1 VKDLNGNEIPM
12 PKPKLGILERIAA
25 ISLRRKT
32 LIIIYAYVFGCVLGC
47 IWGLI

>member
-1 VKDLNGNEIPM
+1 MKDLNGKEFPM
-12 PKPKLGILERIAA
+12 PEPKHGILERIAA